1 MKNRG
6 NANPNG
12 LTQLEKARLT
22 KGLSIAEICRLTGLN
37 YDNYI
42 KYERGEIGEQHT
54 NFDTLHKLSDIL
66 GINLFSEYPHL
77 SEYHHFK
84 QNSMQ
89 IVRNFME
96 DHNLSIRRFA
106 TICGVSVTSVKQ
118 WRNGTCSPSFKI
130 WEKIFKN

>member
-1 MKNRG
+1 MLQLLAQLLLKNRG

-22 KGLSIAEICRLTGLN
+22 KGLSIAEICRQTGLS

-42 KYERGEIGEQHT
+42 KYERGEVGEQYM

-66 GINLFSEYPHL
+66 DINLF

-106 TICGVSVTSVKQ
+106 TICGVSATSIKQ
-118 WRNGTCSPSFKI
+118 W
-130 WEKIFKN
+130 